1 MGSYV
6 YTTNMDEI
14 NIESK
19 QGIIILFMYSVFFL
33 CFSEQIYVFQINID
47 EPMEFKMSSPWDLLK
62 GPLPD
67 TKQLSKLNRL
77 FAVLGGDRQVRKMIN
92 YGQLINT
99 CILNFY
105 QEKRTKATLNYLE

>member
-1 MGSYV
+1 
-6 YTTNMDEI
+6 
-14 NIESK
+14 
-19 QGIIILFMYSVFFL
+19 
-33 CFSEQIYVFQINID
+33 
-47 EPMEFKMSSPWDLLK
+47 MEFKMSSPWDLLK